1 MALRSTLRLPLLTCL
16 AALPLAARAQTA
28 PVPDLPVVAVLDEL
42 QDQRAGLRY
51 YDAAGAPLPAAAG
64 AASYEVL
71 QRLDSAGISWR
82 VRRYDMASRR
92 PLLALGFG
100 GALPWGVPEGPSR
113 QWYPSGQLR
122 EQASYRKGMA
132 EGRLQT
138 YYPNGETRRLV
149 DYYKQ
154 KAVRAECYTATGDA
168 AECPP
173 YHTFAQPTSGSPDVQ
188 QQLSQDYPQY
198 LPADYARPGKGIVY
212 FAFYVDTLGRATAP
226 RILRGDDEALNA
238 AVLEAIRHLPRF
250 EPARLEG
257 RLAPDPIEG
266 FVLYSPAVAKR
277 RKP

>member
-1 MALRSTLRLPLLTCL
+1 MRPRLLSCLPLLAGLL
-16 AALPLAARAQTA
+16 AHLPAAAQTKPA
-28 PVPDLPVVAVLDEL
+28 PNLPVVAVLDEL
-42 QDQRAGLRY
+42 QNQRAALRY
-51 YDAAGAPLPAAAG
+51 YDAAGAPLPTGDG

-71 QRLDSAGISWR
+71 QRVDSAGIGWR
-82 VRRYDMASRR
+82 VRRYDAQTQR
-92 PLLALGFG
+92 PLLVLGFG
-100 GALPWGVPEGPSR
+100 GAPWSLPEGPSR

-154 KAVRAECYTATGDA
+154 KAVRAECFTAAGEP

-188 QQLSQDYPQY
+188 QQISQTYPQY
-198 LPADYARPGKGIVY
+198 LPAGYAKPGKGIVY

-226 RILRGDDEALNA
+226 RILRGDDEQLNT
-238 AVLEAIRHLPRF
+238 AVLEAIRQLPRF

>member
-1 MALRSTLRLPLLTCL
+1 MRLRLLFCLPLLASAS
-16 AALPLAARAQTA
+16 AALPTLAQTK

-42 QDQRAGLRY
+42 QNQRAALRY
-51 YDAAGAPLPAAAG
+51 YDAAGAPLPAAEG

-82 VRRYDMASRR
+82 VRRYDVASRR

-122 EQASYRKGMA
+122 EQATFHKGMA
-132 EGRLQT
+132 EGRQQT
-138 YYPNGETRRLV
+138 YYPNGETRRRV

-154 KAVRAECYTATGDA
+154 KVVRAECFTAAGEP

-173 YHTFAQPTSGSPDVQ
+173 YHTFAQPTTGSPDVQ
-188 QQLSQDYPQY
+188 QQLAQTYPQY
-198 LPADYARPGKGIVY
+198 LPAGYARPGKGVVY

-226 RILRGDDEALNA
+226 RILRGDDEQLNA
-238 AVLEAIRHLPRF
+238 AVLEAIRHLPPF

-266 FVLYSPAVAKR
+266 FVLYSPALAKR